1 MLILGV
7 TGNIGCGKSSLSN
20 IFKKNDIEIIDADKI
35 SRQIFED
42 KNLLQEVFVK
52 FGEGIRNTDGS
63 LDRKALGRIV
73 FNNENKLIELNNL
86 THPKIKDKIL
96 EKINNAKNN
105 LKKIIVID
113 AALLIEGGY
122 TEIIDKLLIITCDK
136 DMQIKRIV
144 DRDNCT
150 KEDAISRINS
160 QKSQE
165 EKVIYA
171 DYIIDNSSTLEE
183 LNIKAKKFI
192 MYMKENWCE

>member
-52 FGEGIRNTDGS
+52 FGEGIRNIDGS
-63 LDRKALGRIV
+63 LDRKSLGRIV

-86 THPKIKDKIL
+86 THPKIKNKIL
-96 EKINNAKNN
+96 EKINKAKNN
-105 LKKIIVID
+105 HEKVIVID

-122 TEIIDKLLIITCDK
+122 TEIIDKLLIITCDE

-150 KEDAISRINS
+150 KEEAISRINS
-160 QKSQE
+160 QMSQD
-165 EKVIYA
+165 EKVTYA